1 MSRRQS
7 PPEPA
12 PEVPTVTQAGSW
24 IWDGANLTEGEEAPA
39 APLALPAATAEPTT
53 TTPEEAIQ

>member
-39 APLALPAATAEPTT
+39 AFPALPAATTEPTT
-53 TTPEEAIQ
+53 TTPEEAQP